1 MPTALQRVGNYRIEE
16 EIGKAN
22 GSLLLRGTHL
32 FLPRQAVVKVVSF
45 AAPVATLQQFAV
57 GLWRE
62 ACLLEALQ
70 HAGIPQVYES
80 GLLPDKRPWF
90 AVEPVA
96 GETLA
101 QRIARGPLPV
111 VDVAMLV
118 RDLAEVLEHAHRR
131 GVIHR
136 ALRPDRVVLTA
147 ERRHFAVSI
156 VDWSDARTHDAASNI
171 PHVPTPGSR
180 AFVAPELVR
189 GDALDDRADVY
200 ALGVIAYL
208 ALTGHLPRSI
218 GAPLDPHVPT
228 AERRSDAPRELTQVV
243 DQMLSIDRFDRPA
256 SAEVRADLDFLAHV
270 LSSMPVHEEPFLVDD
285 GSPRI
290 RKPRWT
296 PAVVNVRPGEPPLP
310 VGIRPLKH

>member
-1 MPTALQRVGNYRIEE
+1 MLQRVGNYRIEE

-32 FLPRQAVVKVVSF
+32 FLPRRAVLKVVS
-45 AAPVATLQQFAV
+45 APVANLQPFAV
-57 GLWRE
+57 QLLRE
-62 ACLLEALQ
+62 ACILEALQ

-80 GLLPDKRPWF
+80 GILADRRPWF
-90 AVEPVA
+90 ATEPVE

-101 QRIARGPLPV
+101 QRIARGPVPIV
-111 VDVAMLV
+111 EVAMLV

-136 ALRPDRVVLTA
+136 ALRPDRIVLTA
-147 ERRHFAVSI
+147 ERRHFALTV

-218 GAPLDPHVPT
+218 NAPLEAHVPT
-228 AERRSDAPRELTQVV
+228 GERRSDAPRELAQLV

-256 SAEVRADLDFLAHV
+256 SAEVRSDLDFLAHV
-270 LSSMPVHEEPFLVDD
+270 LASMPVHEELELVDTE
-285 GSPRI
+285 GVPLGPRI

-296 PAVVNVRPGEPPLP
+296 PAVVNVRPEDLPPP
-310 VGIRPLKH
+310 VGTRPHKN